1 MNRNKKIVTAT
12 MAAGM
17 AAVLS
22 AGPIAAAGQSA
33 ETFGITKEETV
44 YVLSLI
50 HI

>member
-33 ETFGITKEETV
+33 ETLELQRKKPCM
-44 YVLSLI
+44 
-50 HI
+50 